1 MFLFRYGGVGGGKKL
16 DKSTWTP
23 LDQLMVIE
31 CRDGGSA
38 DMGGVYQIE
47 NCVKVF
53 HACWQRLRTKLKQSP
68 NPKHSM
74 LRYVVDA
81 NELQVRRRMCSRK
94 ASIITRFDGPKHYPT
109 QEKTTET
116 ALPPAACT
124 RSHEATLPST
134 PVQLNTDDEA
144 EQLKAGYGE
153 ASKPKASKKSKK
165 RSSGASQDKK
175 KAKNQARRRRKLE
188 EGGKGK

>member
-1 MFLFRYGGVGGGKKL
+1 
-16 DKSTWTP
+16 
-23 LDQLMVIE
+23 
-31 CRDGGSA
+31 
-38 DMGGVYQIE
+38 MGGVYQIE